1 MIIGAHVSAAGGVP
15 HAIER
20 ARLLGVDAI
29 QIFGS
34 SPRSW
39 KGKEP
44 SAEDVAAFRT
54 ARPDSPLRAVFLHAP
69 YLVNFATVKP
79 FNRTQSIASAIFHLT
94 IAEAIGADGLVV
106 HIGSGNGSPR
116 DEATTR
122 VVAAVREVLATVPGK
137 AKLLLENGSGG
148 GDKIGAMPEEIGAII
163 RAVRSNRVGA
173 CLDTAHAFE
182 SGALPAY
189 TKKGISDFF
198 DRWEKVVGLDRLC
211 VLHANDSKTAAGSL
225 HDRHENIGEGHIGL
239 AGFRALARQP
249 RVRALP
255 WILEVP
261 GFDGDGPDK
270 KNVEI
275 LRGCF

>member
-1 MIIGAHVSAAGGVP
+1 MMIGAHVSAAGGVF
-15 HAIER
+15 HAVER
-20 ARLLGVDAI
+20 ARFLGVDAI

-44 SAEDVAAFRT
+44 SADDVQQFRT
-54 ARPDSPLRAVFLHAP
+54 VRAASPLRAVFLHAP
-69 YLVNFATVKP
+69 YLVNFASKNP
-79 FNRTQSIASAIFHLT
+79 FNRKHSIASAVFHLT

-116 DEATTR
+116 DEAMTR
-122 VVAAVREVLATVPGK
+122 VADAVRAVLTAVPGK
-137 AKLLLENGSGG
+137 ARLLLENGSGG
-148 GDKIGAMPEEIGAII
+148 GDKVGAMPEEIGAII
-163 RAVRSNRVGA
+163 RAVRGKRVGA

-182 SGALPAY
+182 SGALCAF

-198 DRWEKVVGLDRLC
+198 DRWEKVVGMDRLF
-211 VLHANDSKTAAGSL
+211 VLHANDSMTAAGSL
-225 HDRHENIGEGHIGL
+225 HDRHANIGEGQIGL
-239 AGFRALARQP
+239 AGFRALAREP
-249 RVRALP
+249 RVRDLP